1 MTRHNDDSFQ
11 LVINRFVRIQ
21 EEQARSTGSF
31 EKVPL
36 TTEDFYLLAG
46 VGDDENIALGDETED
61 IEVPKALGDIFE
73 SVAGAI
79 YLDSGMR
86 LDPVW
91 TVYYRS
97 PVVFTE
103 LGINAKKCFTPYQH
117 KWHPTNFFRKL
128 RPRLFGSTLE
138 YN

>member
-1 MTRHNDDSFQ
+1 MEKPLLGTHDRLESCVRLNEIALKYVFDDSFQ

-103 LGINAKKCFTPYQH
+103 FGKYAKMKKCFTV
-117 KWHPTNFFRKL
+117 
-128 RPRLFGSTLE
+128 
-138 YN
+138 